1 MIVLR
6 NLDDF
11 LPMGQKL
18 KFAKKFGVSNYS
30 THICTCIAIV
40 TFFVIQSI
48 LSIKS
53 ILMSEMVQMSLP
65 FNPAQLEIIQLFATG
80 ISEEEL
86 IRLRQILI
94 DFKFNRVTALADKI
108 LDAKGWSTTTLAQEA
123 KKIKRTPYRAKL
135 KPKAQIYEN
144 RA

>member
-1 MIVLR
+1 
-6 NLDDF
+6 
-11 LPMGQKL
+11 
-18 KFAKKFGVSNYS
+18 
-30 THICTCIAIV
+30 
-40 TFFVIQSI
+40 
-48 LSIKS
+48 
-53 ILMSEMVQMSLP
+53 MSEMVQMSLP

-108 LDAKGWSTTTLAQEA
+108 LDAKGWSTATLAQEA
-123 KKIKRTPYRAKL
+123 KKIKRTPYQAKL